1 MSVESPAA
9 GKAVAPS
16 GDFTPPPPTSSLAGA
31 IALVAGTTVGA
42 GILALPAKTLAAG
55 IVPTT
60 GTLLA
65 SWVYMASSGLL
76 IAEVN
81 VNTLCAL
88 ERSAVS
94 LSTMTEETLG
104 VAGSRVSSLAYV
116 FIHYTLLVAYML
128 QGGTLLLELGA
139 ALPPLAALPAATA
152 GPPLFAALLGGAL
165 LLCPPAVVEKVNAVP
180 AIPVMVLSLVYHN
193 VVPTICYQLG
203 CDLPRIRTAILAG
216 SAIPTLMFIAWCAVI
231 LGSVPF
237 DAADAAVAAGE
248 TFDPL
253 ALLRSSGDAFGEVV
267 RVFSL
272 LAVSTSF
279 VGFYYGLTD
288 FFADALGLDQ
298 RNERAAA
305 AGGGAAAAAGAGERG
320 EEPREEGDAAARRTP
335 QQRALLTALALLPP
349 LGFALSDPSI
359 FFSALDNAGTYGILT
374 LFGII
379 PAAMAWA
386 QRYGDGDA
394 EPGDAVA
401 PAALPGGRA
410 TLVAMI
416 VAAG

>member
-1 MSVESPAA
+1 
-9 GKAVAPS
+9 
-16 GDFTPPPPTSSLAGA
+16 
-31 IALVAGTTVGA
+31 
-42 GILALPAKTLAAG
+42 
-55 IVPTT
+55 
-60 GTLLA
+60 
-65 SWVYMASSGLL
+65 
-76 IAEVN
+76 
-81 VNTLCAL
+81 
-88 ERSAVS
+88 
-94 LSTMTEETLG
+94 
-104 VAGSRVSSLAYV
+104 
-116 FIHYTLLVAYML
+116 
-128 QGGTLLLELGA
+128 
-139 ALPPLAALPAATA
+139 
-152 GPPLFAALLGGAL
+152 
-165 LLCPPAVVEKVNAVP
+165 
-180 AIPVMVLSLVYHN
+180 
-193 VVPTICYQLG
+193 
-203 CDLPRIRTAILAG
+203 
-216 SAIPTLMFIAWCAVI
+216 MFIAWCAVI

-253 ALLRSSGDAFGEVV
+253 ALLRSSGDAFGEGPHGLGCASAAPRHLGRASAVGEVV

-305 AGGGAAAAAGAGERG
+305 AGGGAAAAAGAAERG

-416 VAAG
+416 VAAGAVVSVETWERLAAAGWAGA